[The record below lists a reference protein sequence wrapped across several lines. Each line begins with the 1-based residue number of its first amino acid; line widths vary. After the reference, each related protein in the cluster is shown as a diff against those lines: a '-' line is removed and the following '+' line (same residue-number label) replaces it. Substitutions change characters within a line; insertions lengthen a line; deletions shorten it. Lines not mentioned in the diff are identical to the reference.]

1 MAVMDVVGVKPGRVA
16 EASGGRFVTFEGP
29 EGAGKTTQIA
39 RLRARLESNGQ
50 SVLVTREPGGTPL
63 GGALRSLML
72 DTGQIPL
79 APIAQAL
86 LMSADRAQHVASVI
100 RPALQDGTVVISDR
114 YVDSLYA
121 YQGFGDGVDLAS
133 LKAISLLAT
142 DGLLPDLTI
151 LLDLEPSL
159 GLARKRQAHEKG
171 VSELNTMERRPIE
184 FHQRVRG
191 GFKELAVADPTRFVV
206 LDATAPAEILE
217 WRIWRSVDA
226 MIRVR

>member
-86 LMSADRAQHVASVI
+86 LMSADRAQHVASVTDTSI
-100 RPALQDGTVVISDR
+100 RCTPTR
-114 YVDSLYA
+114 
-121 YQGFGDGVDLAS
+121 DLATVS
-133 LKAISLLAT
+133 IWHHS
-142 DGLLPDLTI
+142 
-151 LLDLEPSL
+151 
-159 GLARKRQAHEKG
+159 RQ
-171 VSELNTMERRPIE
+171 SRFLRPM
-184 FHQRVRG
+184 
-191 GFKELAVADPTRFVV
+191 ACSPT
-206 LDATAPAEILE
+206 
-217 WRIWRSVDA
+217 
-226 MIRVR
+226 